1 MTDMKDNGSYM
12 GNQNLKAPGVKMNWT
27 QEQLSEYA
35 RCARDPVYFIQKYV
49 KIVSLDEGLV
59 PFELYDYQ
67 EEMVRTIHE
76 NRFVIAKLPRQS
88 GKSTTVTGYFL
99 HYILFNQSVN
109 VAILANKMSTAREL
123 LARLKLAY
131 EYLPRWMQ
139 QGITEWNKGSIQL
152 ENGSRVIAS
161 ATSSSAVRGMSLNAI
176 LLDEFAYVPD
186 NVAEEFFSSVYPTIS
201 SGKDTKML
209 VISTPRGMNMFYKMW
224 TDATNGRNSYIPV
237 EVHWSDVP
245 GRDEKWKEETIA
257 NTSAEQFNTE
267 HNCEFLGSIH
277 TLISPAKLKS
287 LAYQNPVFENGEGFK
302 VYDKPVE
309 KHIYAMSVDVAHGTE
324 QDYSAFSIIDIT
336 STPYKV
342 VATFRNN
349 KISPMIFPNAIHAA
363 AKQYNNAHVL
373 VEINDLGGQVADIIH
388 SELEYENL
396 LKCTHRGRKGQVMDG
411 GFGTGTKQFGV
422 RTSEVVK
429 KLGCSVLKS
438 LLEGNSLVVED
449 FDTIK
454 ELYSFVSK
462 KNSYEAESG
471 YNDDLVMTLVMFAW
485 CSTQPYF
492 KDLTNMDIKKEIYK
506 EAIEKLEE
514 EMTPYDFML
523 NDGLDEGESGTVTD
537 FGNDAV
543 WSRENA
549 QRHWQD
555 HEDSRLGW
563 Y

>member
-1 MTDMKDNGSYM
+1 MPEAKTEGWYM
-12 GNQNLKAPGVKMNWT
+12 GNQNLKAPGVKINWT
-27 QEQLSEYA
+27 QEQVAEYA
-35 RCARDPVYFIQKYV
+35 RCARDPIYFVQKYI
-49 KIVSLDEGLV
+49 KIVSLDKGLV
-59 PFELYDYQ
+59 PFDLYDYQ
-67 EEMVRTIHE
+67 EEIVRTIHE
-76 NRFVIAKLPRQS
+76 NRFVIAKLPRQA
-88 GKSTTVTGYFL
+88 GKSTTVTAYLL
-99 HYILFNQSVN
+99 HYILFNQSMN

-131 EYLPRWMQ
+131 EYLPRWLQ

-201 SGKDTKML
+201 SGKDTKMI
-209 VISTPRGMNMFYKMW
+209 VVSTPHGMNMFYKMW
-224 TDATNGRNSYIPV
+224 TDATNKRNTYIPI

-257 NTSAEQFNTE
+257 NTSLEQFNTE

-277 TLISPAKLKS
+277 TLISPAKLKT
-287 LAYQNPVFENGEGFK
+287 LAYKNPIFENGEGFK
-302 VYDKPVE
+302 VYEKAEP
-309 KHIYAMSVDVAHGTE
+309 KHIYAMAVDVSHGTE
-324 QDYSAFSIIDIT
+324 QDYSAFSVFDIT

-349 KISPMIFPNAIHAA
+349 KISPMVFPNVIHMAA
-363 AKQYNNAHVL
+363 RQYNNAHVL
-373 VEINDLGGQVADIIH
+373 VEINDMGGQVADAIH

-411 GFGTGTKQFGV
+411 GFGVGTKQFGV

-429 KLGCSVLKS
+429 RLGCSVLKT
-438 LLEGNSLVVED
+438 LLEGNSLIVED

-454 ELYSFVSK
+454 ELYSYISK
-462 KNSYEAESG
+462 RNSFEAEAG
-471 YNDDLVMTLVMFAW
+471 YNDDLVMTLVLFGWM
-485 CSTQPYF
+485 STQPYF
-492 KDLTNMDIKKEIYK
+492 KDVTNMDIKKDIYK
-506 EAIEKLEE
+506 EQIEKIEE
-514 EMTPYDFML
+514 EMLPFGFVEDGVEDEIPNTVF
-523 NDGLDEGESGTVTD
+523 NDE
-537 FGNDAV
+537 AV
-543 WSRENA
+543 WHKENA
-549 QRHWQD
+549 EKFW
-555 HEDSRLGW
+555 EDRMNHGAGGW

>member
-1 MTDMKDNGSYM
+1 
-12 GNQNLKAPGVKMNWT
+12 
-27 QEQLSEYA
+27 
-35 RCARDPVYFIQKYV
+35 
-49 KIVSLDEGLV
+49 
-59 PFELYDYQ
+59 
-67 EEMVRTIHE
+67 
-76 NRFVIAKLPRQS
+76 
-88 GKSTTVTGYFL
+88 
-99 HYILFNQSVN
+99 
-109 VAILANKMSTAREL
+109 
-123 LARLKLAY
+123 
-131 EYLPRWMQ
+131 
-139 QGITEWNKGSIQL
+139 
-152 ENGSRVIAS
+152 
-161 ATSSSAVRGMSLNAI
+161 
-176 LLDEFAYVPD
+176 
-186 NVAEEFFSSVYPTIS
+186 
-201 SGKDTKML
+201 
-209 VISTPRGMNMFYKMW
+209 
-224 TDATNGRNSYIPV
+224 
-237 EVHWSDVP
+237 
-245 GRDEKWKEETIA
+245 
-257 NTSAEQFNTE
+257 
-267 HNCEFLGSIH
+267 
-277 TLISPAKLKS
+277 
-287 LAYQNPVFENGEGFK
+287 
-302 VYDKPVE
+302 
-309 KHIYAMSVDVAHGTE
+309 
-324 QDYSAFSIIDIT
+324 
-336 STPYKV
+336 
-342 VATFRNN
+342 
-349 KISPMIFPNAIHAA
+349 
-363 AKQYNNAHVL
+363 VL